1 MGHQTSDRY
10 PETKVSGFRFRV
22 ESLILVR
29 NLNLRFA
36 IAFVFLLAFANAPTT
51 FAQDAAVEVQAEEAV
66 DFEDVML
73 PGFPADPETAK
84 LQAHLAVHRALVS
97 RVCKLTDQQQKKI
110 KSMDNDWL
118 KKVSNEKNMVAN
130 GAVQQPGLIGMFFGV
145 RPQQPRVVKK
155 QNVQKRIDEE
165 LLGVLNEK
173 QKAEYQ
179 KELKQRA
186 AFRNEAIAEALI
198 EALQDRLDLT
208 DKQRV
213 KMKEK
218 MIPWVARNKNL
229 ITIHYFSSNNYYPEI
244 PMHLLAA
251 LTDEQRKAY
260 QGLQR
265 YLFNDENFQD
275 GNEPIVIEE

>member
-1 MGHQTSDRY
+1 MGHQIGDRH
-10 PETKVSGFRFRV
+10 PATKVAGSRFYAMQT
-22 ESLILVR
+22 LF
-29 NLNLRFA
+29 RFA
-36 IAFVFLLAFANAPTT
+36 IASVVLLVSSIAPTVS
-51 FAQDAAVEVQAEEAV
+51 AQDAVVEVQVNEDA

-73 PGFPADPETAK
+73 PGFPVDPETAK

-110 KSMDNDWL
+110 KSLDNAWL
-118 KKVSNEKNMVAN
+118 KKVSNEKNVVAR

-155 QNVQKRIDEE
+155 QNVQKRIDAE
-165 LLGVLNEK
+165 LVGILNEE
-173 QKAEYQ
+173 QKVQYE
-179 KELKQRA
+179 KELKKRA
-186 AFRNEAIAEALI
+186 AFRNEATAEALI
-198 EALQDRLDLT
+198 ETLQDRLDLS
-208 DKQRV
+208 DEQRV
-213 KMKEK
+213 TIKEK

-229 ITIHYFSSNNYYPEI
+229 ITIHYFSGNNYYPEI
-244 PMHLLAA
+244 PIHLLAA
-251 LTDEQRKAY
+251 LTDEQRKTY